1 MPFLNATLKPAT
13 LAAHHQ
19 LSFEQQVAAW
29 LSSAGWEVLV
39 PTVDHGRKT
48 DLVVADDSAY
58 YRIQVK
64 SVHAANPQLRVD
76 NKWGTARLDYV
87 IYFSTLADWGYI
99 TPAFPESSRRLDA
112 PGHVRFH
119 TQRTNFL
126 KAFARI

>member
-1 MPFLNATLKPAT
+1 MPILNATLKPTT
-13 LAAHHQ
+13 LAAHYQ

-48 DLVVADDSAY
+48 DLVIADDSTY

-64 SVHAANPQLRVD
+64 TVHTTDPKIRVD
-76 NKWGTARLDYV
+76 NKWGAARLDYV

-99 TPAFPESSRRLDA
+99 TPAFPESLRLLNA
-112 PGHVRFH
+112 TGHVRFH
-119 TQRTNFL
+119 AQRTNFL
-126 KAFARI
+126 KAFARV